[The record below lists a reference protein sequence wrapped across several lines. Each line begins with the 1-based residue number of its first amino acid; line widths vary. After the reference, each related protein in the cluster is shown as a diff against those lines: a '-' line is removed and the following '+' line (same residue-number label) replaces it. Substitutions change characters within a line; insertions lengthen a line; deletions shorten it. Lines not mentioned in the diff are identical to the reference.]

1 MAMYKPLHP
10 GEIVR
15 DALCNE
21 ETALTVSEAANRLQV
36 QRTTLSRLFN
46 GHSGISPEM
55 ALRLAMLLGT
65 SIEMWLNIQRDYD
78 IWKVQTTR
86 PKPRIRKLKLAA

>member
-1 MAMYKPLHP
+1 MHRPLHP

-21 ETALTVSEAANRLQV
+21 DTGLTVSDAATRLCV

-55 ALRLAMLLGT
+55 AMRLAMLLGT

-78 IWKVQTTR
+78 VWRLQQLR
-86 PKPRIRKLKLAA
+86 PKPKIRQLKLAA

>member
-1 MAMYKPLHP
+1 MFKPLHP

-21 ETALTVSEAANRLQV
+21 ATGLTVSEAANKLCV

-46 GHSGISPEM
+46 GHAGISPEM
-55 ALRLAMLLGT
+55 AMRLAMLLGT
-65 SIEMWLNIQRDYD
+65 SIEMWLNIQRDFD
-78 IWKVQTTR
+78 VWKLQQMR
-86 PKPRIRKLKLAA
+86 PKPKIRQLKLAA